1 MGMHQLVMEFAA
13 VVALAVAALVGLVG
27 VWQGATIYTIAFR
40 IMISGGLVFFFALIG
55 GHVLG
60 RSILEDIA
68 REEMERKEQEAL
80 EKARQEAAQGAS
92 PVGEGAMG
100 AMAELL
106 GAASTSSDTE
116 GSSSQ
121 AA

>member
-13 VVALAVAALVGLVG
+13 VVALAAAGLVGLVG

-40 IMISGGLVFFFALIG
+40 IMISGGVVFFFALIG

-68 REEMERKEQEAL
+68 REEMERKEQEAE

-92 PVGEGAMG
+92 PAGEGAFGMIPQPTSVG
-100 AMAELL
+100 ADW
-106 GAASTSSDTE
+106 SVTE
-116 GSSSQ
+116 GSSEV